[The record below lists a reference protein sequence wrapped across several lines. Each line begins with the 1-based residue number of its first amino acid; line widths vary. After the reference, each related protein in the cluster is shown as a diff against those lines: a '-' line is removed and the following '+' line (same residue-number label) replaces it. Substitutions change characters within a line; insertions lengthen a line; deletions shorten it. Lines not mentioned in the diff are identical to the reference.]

1 MFKKKQIANQFK
13 KYQDK
18 VNAFLE
24 EYAENK
30 ESWKYLEVIITVF
43 SVAFFI
49 VFAIRPAV
57 VTISGLVG
65 EINEKKD
72 LTQKMQRKI
81 NSVIIAQEEFA
92 LVQGNRYIL
101 ESYLPSEF
109 AISQGIAQVAG
120 AANEI
125 GLPVEQL
132 SVDHIQ
138 NMTNPPKSFSGQK
151 FNFSTKGDYQ
161 DIKEFIRLINL
172 VRRWMEINNYQIG
185 LNKDKEAALTSLTFF
200 LNGQFHYW
208 FENTYGQEI
217 NNK

>member
-1 MFKKKQIANQFK
+1 MLKKEQIANQFK

-18 VNAFLE
+18 VNTSLE

-57 VTISGLVG
+57 VTISGLIG
-65 EINEKKD
+65 EINEKKE
-72 LTQKMQRKI
+72 LTQKMQKKI
-81 NSVIIAQEEFA
+81 NSIIIAQEEFA
-92 LVQGNRYIL
+92 LVQGNRQIL

-109 AISQGIAQVAG
+109 AIGQGVAQVAG
-120 AANEI
+120 AANESS
-125 GLPVEQL
+125 LPINQL

-138 NMTNPPKSFSGQK
+138 NMINPSTSFSGLK
-151 FNFSTKGDYQ
+151 FNFSTKGEYDE
-161 DIKEFIRLINL
+161 IKEFIRLINL

-185 LNKDKEAALTSLTFF
+185 LSKDKEAALTSLTFF
-200 LNGQFHYW
+200 LNGEFHYW
-208 FENTYGQEI
+208 FENIYGQE
-217 NNK
+217 NNN

>member
-200 LNGQFHYW
+200 LNGEFHYW
-208 FENTYGQEI
+208 FENTYGQEV
-217 NNK
+217 NSK